1 MLTVLYNRGWSI
13 IQLKNKK
20 NITILA
26 IICLLNL
33 SCTLKKNSI
42 AISSLQDS
50 GATVNCSY
58 PFTPSN
64 NLVLMLNYKDA
75 MRYLTYSDDTCRHSF
90 AKKLKEEVQ
99 SSFFLT
105 QGCITATVN
114 DINDALYHPKELR
127 KRLNY

>member
-1 MLTVLYNRGWSI
+1 M
-13 IQLKNKK
+13 KK
-20 NITILA
+20 NIIIIT
-26 IICLLNL
+26 IICLLHL
-33 SCTLKKNSI
+33 SCTLKKESVVIN
-42 AISSLQDS
+42 SLQDS
-50 GATVNCSY
+50 GATINCSY

-75 MRYLTYSDDTCRHSF
+75 MRYLTHSDDICRHSF

-105 QGCITATVN
+105 QGCITVTVI
-114 DINDALYHPKELR
+114 DINDALYHPTELR

>member
-1 MLTVLYNRGWSI
+1 MKKTV
-13 IQLKNKK
+13 
-20 NITILA
+20 ITLS

-33 SCTLKKNSI
+33 SCTLKKKSVVINL
-42 AISSLQDS
+42 LQDS

-64 NLVLMLNYKDA
+64 NFVLMLNYKDA
-75 MRYLTYSDDTCRHSF
+75 MRYLTHSDDICRHTF

-114 DINDALYHPKELR
+114 DINDALYHPSELR

>member
-1 MLTVLYNRGWSI
+1 M
-13 IQLKNKK
+13 KK

-26 IICLLNL
+26 VFCLLNL
-33 SCTLKKNSI
+33 SCAFKKNSVVI
-42 AISSLQDS
+42 NSSQGS
-50 GATVNCSY
+50 GATVNCPY

-64 NLVLMLNYKDA
+64 NIVLLLNYKDA
-75 MRYLTYSDDTCRHSF
+75 MSYLTNSDDICRHSF
-90 AKKLKEEVQ
+90 ANKLKEEVQ

-114 DINDALYHPKELR
+114 DINDALYHPAELR

>member
-1 MLTVLYNRGWSI
+1 M
-13 IQLKNKK
+13 KK

-26 IICLLNL
+26 VFCLLNL
-33 SCTLKKNSI
+33 SCTLKKNSVVI
-42 AISSLQDS
+42 NSLQGS

-75 MRYLTYSDDTCRHSF
+75 MSYLTHSDDICRNSF

-99 SSFFLT
+99 SSFFSYSRMHH
-105 QGCITATVN
+105 G
-114 DINDALYHPKELR
+114 DG
-127 KRLNY
+127 

>member
-1 MLTVLYNRGWSI
+1 M
-13 IQLKNKK
+13 KK
-20 NITILA
+20 NIIILA
-26 IICLLNL
+26 VFCLLNL
-33 SCTLKKNSI
+33 SCTLKKNSV
-42 AISSLQDS
+42 AINSLQDS
-50 GATVNCSY
+50 GTTLNCSY

-64 NLVLMLNYKDA
+64 NLVLLLNYKDA
-75 MRYLTYSDDTCRHSF
+75 MSYLTNSDDMCRHSF

-114 DINDALYHPKELR
+114 DINDALYHPAELR

>member
-1 MLTVLYNRGWSI
+1 MKKSI
-13 IQLKNKK
+13 IL
-20 NITILA
+20 IVIF
-26 IICLLNL
+26 CMLNL
-33 SCTLKKNSI
+33 SCTIKKNSVVI
-42 AISSLQDS
+42 KSLQDS
-50 GATVNCSY
+50 GTTLNCSY

-75 MRYLTYSDDTCRHSF
+75 MSYLTHSDDICRKSF

-105 QGCITATVN
+105 QGCITATIN
-114 DINDALYHPKELR
+114 DINDALYHPTELR

>member
-1 MLTVLYNRGWSI
+1 M
-13 IQLKNKK
+13 KK
-20 NITILA
+20 NIIIIT
-26 IICLLNL
+26 IICLLNF
-33 SCTLKKNSI
+33 SCALEKKSVVINT
-42 AISSLQDS
+42 LQDS
-50 GATVNCSY
+50 GTTINCSY

-75 MRYLTYSDDTCRHSF
+75 MRYLTHSDDICRHSF

-105 QGCITATVN
+105 QGCITVTVN
-114 DINDALYHPKELR
+114 DINDALYNPTELR

>member
-1 MLTVLYNRGWSI
+1 MKMKNTI
-13 IQLKNKK
+13 ITLS
-20 NITILA
+20 

-33 SCTLKKNSI
+33 SCALKKNAV
-42 AISSLQDS
+42 AINSSKDS
-50 GATVNCSY
+50 GTAVNCSY

-64 NLVLMLNYKDA
+64 NLVFFLFYKDA
-75 MRYLTYSDDTCRHSF
+75 MRYLTHSDDICRHSF

>member
-1 MLTVLYNRGWSI
+1 MKKTVFTLS
-13 IQLKNKK
+13 
-20 NITILA
+20 

-33 SCTLKKNSI
+33 SCALKKNPVVI
-42 AISSLQDS
+42 NSLHDS
-50 GATVNCSY
+50 GTTVNCSY

-75 MRYLTYSDDTCRHSF
+75 MRYLTHSDDICRHSF

-105 QGCITATVN
+105 QGCITVTVN
-114 DINDALYHPKELR
+114 DINDALYHPTELR
-127 KRLNY
+127 KRLDY